1 MPQALP
7 INVSID
13 PNAPL
18 LLAPPRELT
27 ARQQFLHVITK
38 VDRLLSSVQQLSRD
52 MDDIR
57 TELCELQSKLWVTE
71 PLPLANPTSAAQL
84 PPILDR
90 LCEEETQ
97 DQIWVR
103 VKAPSPEEIAELNHG
118 IEDFM
123 EEWWIVYIGRE
134 PGIYRIQAEAD
145 EAVKGCPIQQYRVR
159 TGKAT
164 ALAFYRIVRRPY
176 QS

>member
-57 TELCELQSKLWVTE
+57 TELCELQT
-71 PLPLANPTSAAQL
+71 QL

-164 ALAFYRIVRRPY
+164 ALAFYRLKWDEGLVARWAPC
-176 QS
+176 S